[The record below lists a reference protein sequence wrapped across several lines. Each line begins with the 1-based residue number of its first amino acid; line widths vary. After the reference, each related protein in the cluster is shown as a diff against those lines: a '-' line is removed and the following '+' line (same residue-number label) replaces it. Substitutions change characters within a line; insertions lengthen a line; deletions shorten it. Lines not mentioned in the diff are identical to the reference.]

1 MVSKVRK
8 RRLQRKWKYQSS
20 KQDKSFDKEKF
31 KHSKNDISALASD
44 VSDKDATGTNTNA
57 FSQSQQLKKDKENNT
72 QFTQV
77 QNCVT
82 KVNSPLSKSKQRW
95 QRNKERINI
104 SRREKYASS
113 PGMKT
118 RKTNYYQS
126 KKI

>member
-1 MVSKVRK
+1 MP
-8 RRLQRKWKYQSS
+8 
-20 KQDKSFDKEKF
+20 
-31 KHSKNDISALASD
+31 
-44 VSDKDATGTNTNA
+44 DKDATVTDTNT
-57 FSQSQQLKKDKENNT
+57 FSQSQQLEKDKENNT
-72 QFTQV
+72 QLTQA

-104 SRREKYASS
+104 SRQEKYASS

-118 RKTNYYQS
+118 RKTNYQS